1 MGESRVYD
9 FTNDTVEINT
19 ETSNNNTETSTET
32 NQTQEQDTNNKVD
45 LSKAVNSNE
54 QTDQSQQQFYQQ
66 EKQYN
71 NNNNTQYQQYNYQY
85 NQYQQQN
92 WQMNREVVTPDKL
105 VLEPTTACLVSCLLA
120 GLGQMINGQIEKGLI
135 ILFGGMIAIFLITL
149 VTCGFGAILS
159 PLLIV
164 ISALDAYKCA
174 KRLQNGQ
181 SIGKYEFHIFD

>member
-9 FTNDTVEINT
+9 FTNGTVEINT
-19 ETSNNNTETSTET
+19 ETSTES
-32 NQTQEQDTNNKVD
+32 NQTQEHDINNKVD
-45 LSKAVNSNE
+45 LSKTVNSNE
-54 QTDQSQQQFYQQ
+54 QTVNSNEQTNQSQQQFYQQ

-105 VLEPTTACLVSCLLA
+105 VLEPTTACLISCLLA

-149 VTCGFGAILS
+149 ITCGFGAILS
-159 PLLIV
+159 PLLII

-174 KRLQNGQ
+174 KLLQNGQ